1 MCVFV
6 PFLFSERSKFT
17 MPLTAH
23 QLPSTIQRQVQKY
36 SSKHHVLCSVA
47 DAVVSLRAALLLEVR
62 LLEPESNEPE
72 SVLEESASLVV
83 AVDVPD
89 PTLESLR
96 PAAGAQ
102 AREL

>member
-1 MCVFV
+1 
-6 PFLFSERSKFT
+6 

-23 QLPSTIQRQVQKY
+23 QLPSTLQRQVQKY
-36 SSKHHVLCSVA
+36 SSKRRVLCSVA
-47 DAVVSLRAALLLEVR
+47 DAVVSLRAALLLKVR

-89 PTLESLR
+89 PALESLR
-96 PAAGAQ
+96 LAAGAQ
-102 AREL
+102 ARELLLELVKYMLL